1 MLIYAGIDEAGY
13 GPMLGPLTV
22 GCSWFALPDDVLP
35 ESGRAPNLWTLM
47 RTAVAKN
54 IKTAKGRVPVADSKK
69 LKGSNAAEAKKHPL
83 FHLERGVLAFLPDPG
98 VRACVDDISL
108 FKALRPEWTDAAIA
122 EMPWYCTQRT
132 PLPVGSDISE
142 LGITANVVRN
152 AMKRRG
158 FIDHGMACEFMF
170 APEFNER
177 CDQLRSKAAASFML
191 VGQHIGR
198 LFAEY
203 GEHNLHLVIDRQGG
217 RQLYRDPLQTL
228 FPESKI
234 RIHDERDGLSRY
246 ELRDGSRRM
255 VISFQES
262 AESKHLPVALA
273 SMVAK
278 YVRELWMIRFN
289 RMFNRVMPEVKP
301 TAGYVQ
307 DARRFLHDVEPVLA
321 GERLDRRAFI
331 RRV

>member
-22 GCSWFALPDDVLP
+22 GCAWFVLPDEVIP
-35 ESGRAPNLWTLM
+35 ESGRAPNLWTLL
-47 RTAVAKN
+47 RSAVARD
-54 IKTAKGRVPVADSKK
+54 IKSAKGRLPVADSKK
-69 LKGSNAAEAKKHPL
+69 IKGSNAADAKKHPL
-83 FHLERGVLAFLPDPG
+83 FHLERGVLSFLPEPG
-98 VRACVDDISL
+98 VRGCVDDISL
-108 FKALRPEWTDAAIA
+108 FNTLHPTWTEAAI
-122 EMPWYCTQRT
+122 ESMPWYCPQRT
-132 PLPVGSDISE
+132 PLPVASDLGQ
-142 LGITANVVRN
+142 LGIAANTVRN

-158 FIDHGMACEFMF
+158 FIEHGMACEFMF

-191 VGQHIGR
+191 VGHHIGR
-198 LFAEY
+198 LFEAF
-203 GEHNLHLVIDRQGG
+203 GERNLHIVIDRQGG
-217 RQLYRDPLQTL
+217 RQMYRDSLQTL
-228 FPESKI
+228 FPDTTI
-234 RIHDERDGLSRY
+234 RITDEKDRLSRY

-255 VISFQES
+255 IISFQES

-289 RMFNRVMPEVKP
+289 RFFSRAMPEVKP